1 MWPEIFVCNFTTS
14 SADLISQCLNILNFT
29 TYTHATTWMWCL
41 KQNKMFCRLFNF
53 KHPTVLKLFSWAHHL
68 DDRLIYKWSLAQTY
82 LLLTSIKT
90 RYITFCQS
98 PLSHSY
104 ARFPV
109 SLFTHYM
116 SRFSGEYNIK
126 SNLPIFHHHHGPYCS
141 PWAQQMTGYIISNKQ
156 SQIAN
161 NIKTTISPSLQL
173 MSSNLETSQLMWV
186 M

>member
-104 ARFPV
+104 AKFPV
-109 SLFTHYM
+109 SQFAICH
-116 SRFSGEYNIK
+116 SSVDIK
-126 SNLPIFHHHHGPYCS
+126 SNLPIFHHHGPYFS
-141 PWAQQMTGYIISNKQ
+141 PADDWIYQKQ